1 MLVPPRTIT
10 IRYNTKTAELLSR
23 ERVLW
28 MYRVEIER
36 LEQAAAAG
44 EDVADLLVVMRA
56 RARTL
61 EASQE
66 LEWASERASAF
77 HGA

>member
-1 MLVPPRTIT
+1 MLAPPRTIT
-10 IRYNTKTAELLSR
+10 IRYNTRTAELLSR

-36 LEQAAAAG
+36 LEKAALEG
-44 EDVADLLVVMRA
+44 DDVADLLLVMRA

-61 EASQE
+61 EATQE
-66 LEWASERASAF
+66 LEWASERAS
-77 HGA
+77 GA